1 MQNLCLDGISDIDN
15 DFKSMVPNILHLN
28 MVRDGKTETR
38 NINNVQLFILNKV
51 FSFMPIKGS

>member
-15 DFKSMVPNILHLN
+15 DFKGMVPNILHLN